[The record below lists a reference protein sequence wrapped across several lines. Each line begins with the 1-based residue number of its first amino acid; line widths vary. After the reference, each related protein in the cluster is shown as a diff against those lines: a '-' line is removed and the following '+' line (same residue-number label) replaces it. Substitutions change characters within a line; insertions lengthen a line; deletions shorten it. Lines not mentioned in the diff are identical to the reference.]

1 MISVRIL
8 IGETLT
14 SFVAS
19 TWMCFIQWLY
29 IAPFLDSVDAF
40 LLKIPAS
47 LSHTNAPSNTVA
59 RLVWADFPT
68 GLQVAGVD
76 EDECPL
82 WNKVSSTLIHATLQF
97 ASFFMADEGWFVC
110 LSLMD
115 QLPKIHKIGR
125 KAGLLMHRVLSL
137 HVESSYIYDNGEQV
151 RLLHSFHDI
160 LLNI

>member
-1 MISVRIL
+1 
-8 IGETLT
+8 
-14 SFVAS
+14 
-19 TWMCFIQWLY
+19 MCFIHCFH
-29 IAPFLDSVDAF
+29 IAPFLGSVDAF

-47 LSHTNAPSNTVA
+47 LSHTNAPSNIVA

-76 EDECPL
+76 EDECPD

-151 RLLHSFHDI
+151 CLLHSFHAI
-160 LLNI
+160 

>member
-1 MISVRIL
+1 MHC
-8 IGETLT
+8 
-14 SFVAS
+14 A
-19 TWMCFIQWLY
+19 Y
-29 IAPFLDSVDAF
+29 IAPLLGSVDAF
-40 LLKIPAS
+40 LLKIPAT

-76 EDECPL
+76 EDECPV

-125 KAGLLMHRVLSL
+125 KAGLLMH
-137 HVESSYIYDNGEQV
+137 
-151 RLLHSFHDI
+151 
-160 LLNI
+160 

>member
-1 MISVRIL
+1 
-8 IGETLT
+8 
-14 SFVAS
+14 
-19 TWMCFIQWLY
+19 MCFIHCVY
-29 IAPFLDSVDAF
+29 IAPFLGSVDAF
-40 LLKIPAS
+40 LLNIPAS

-76 EDECPL
+76 EDECPD

-115 QLPKIHKIGR
+115 QLPKLHKIGR
-125 KAGLLMHRVLSL
+125 KAGLLMH
-137 HVESSYIYDNGEQV
+137 
-151 RLLHSFHDI
+151 
-160 LLNI
+160 

>member
-1 MISVRIL
+1 M
-8 IGETLT
+8 
-14 SFVAS
+14 
-19 TWMCFIQWLY
+19 
-29 IAPFLDSVDAF
+29 
-40 LLKIPAS
+40 LKIPAS

-76 EDECPL
+76 EDECL
-82 WNKVSSTLIHATLQF
+82 AWNKVSSTLIHATLQF

-137 HVESSYIYDNGEQV
+137 HVESSYIYENGEQV
-151 RLLHSFHDI
+151 CLIHSFHALFVYI
-160 LLNI
+160 